1 MKTRLPWL
9 FFCCTLSLV
18 GQATTPKDKV
28 TEYPLSA
35 ETTEA
40 SIGAEF
46 MIHSVMSQEQ
56 TWVANDF
63 LIVEVALYPK
73 GKREITVTNSMFTL
87 SIDGKKTTGAQS
99 PYMAASEMT
108 NPYMDMG
115 AGGSQR
121 EGPRFPGDTRPDQ
134 NRLPAPPGG
143 APRDDSGV
151 ERKPRQ
157 TMREAVIESALPEG
171 KSDKP
176 VSGLL
181 YFPFRGKL
189 KKVKSIELVVATGSE
204 NVVLRLR

>member
-1 MKTRLPWL
+1 ML
-9 FFCCTLSLV
+9 
-18 GQATTPKDKV
+18 GQATTPKEKLA
-28 TEYPLSA
+28 EYPLAA
-35 ETTEA
+35 ESTEA

-46 MIHSVMSQEQ
+46 MVHSIMSQEQ

-63 LIVEVALYPK
+63 LVVEVALYPK
-73 GKREITVTNSMFTL
+73 GTKGITIANSMFKV
-87 SIDGKKTTGAQS
+87 SIDGKRMIDAQS

-115 AGGSQR
+115 SGGVGGIGQR

-134 NRLPAPPGG
+134 NRLPVPPGG
-143 APRDDSGV
+143 TPRDNSGV
-151 ERKPRQ
+151 EQRPVQ
-157 TMREAVIESALPEG
+157 TMREAVIASALPEG
-171 KSDKP
+171 KTDKP

-189 KKVKSIELVVATGSE
+189 KKVKSIELVTTIGSE